1 MTPAA
6 QKARETR
13 QRHQAIWKAKEA
25 ERQAERDATYRTL
38 TAIRDDENASPEA
51 RLEAIR
57 MIREMRE
64 NRYII

>member
-1 MTPAA
+1 MTDSAK
-6 QKARETR
+6 KAVETR
-13 QRHQAIWKAKEA
+13 KRHRELWRQKEA
-25 ERQAERDATYRTL
+25 ELQAERTATYRAL
-38 TAIRDDENASPEA
+38 TAIRDNPDASPEA

>member
-1 MTPAA
+1 MTPA

-25 ERQAERDATYRTL
+25 ELQAERTATYRTL
-38 TAIRDDENASPEA
+38 TAVRDNPDASPET

>member
-6 QKARETR
+6 QKAVETR
-13 QRHQAIWKAKEA
+13 RKHQELWRQKEA
-25 ERQAERDATYRTL
+25 DLKAEREATYRAL

-51 RLEAIR
+51 RLEAIK